1 MIKILIKISVLL
13 VLLMNSSYAD
23 ITSNLAA
30 HYEFESNLN
39 DSSGNEV
46 HAIPHGTLDFVDGV
60 MGQGVQFNEYLDL
73 IETNN
78 TLLNTQS
85 NTSVSLWLRTQQ
97 NVDITGILS
106 TIQGTGNDNEY
117 LLSLSSGHVKVTLH
131 NSEIYSSMKEVNDG
145 FYHLITLVTTADS
158 VTLYIDGVFD
168 TQSFISVGT
177 IDIDSSIWLGN
188 DQDSLNG
195 SWSSPQQFIGIM
207 DDLRFYSR
215 SLTAEDVES
224 LYELGS
230 SNILTNVKLH
240 YADTILDSYYSGVN
254 PSFNTFYGGDADGGP
269 KLVPL
274 SYAIDADETTA
285 VSLPTDSYLT
295 VGFSKV
301 AIVDAPDQDD
311 IHIVEGGA
319 GGEDAEVYIS
329 SDFINFTHLGLAQD
343 DVTTSF
349 DLATIGFTTPVV
361 AVKVVGQDNGGSWP
375 GFDLF
380 EVKGLAGSVIEY
392 DAQCKLVN
400 EIYGKS
406 PNTGKWVL
414 FSNPCDL
421 PEGWETSAEKPTT
434 DVLCNNKV
442 VVIPMF

>member
-1 MIKILIKISVLL
+1 MIKILIKSLILSMFFL
-13 VLLMNSSYAD
+13 NSSWAD

-30 HYEFESNLN
+30 HYEFEGNLN
-39 DSSGNEV
+39 DSSGNEKN
-46 HAIPHGTLDFVDGV
+46 ATDQGTLDFVDGV
-60 MGQGVQFNEYLDL
+60 IGKGVQFDAYLDL
-73 IETNN
+73 IETSN
-78 TLLNTQS
+78 TLLTDQS
-85 NTSVSLWLRTQQ
+85 NTTVSMWIKTDQ
-97 NVDITGILS
+97 NKDFIGILS
-106 TIQGTGNDNEY
+106 TIKGSNGNEY
-117 LLSLSSGHVKVTLH
+117 LLGLKYGSIQIYLHDTLT
-131 NSEIYSSMKEVNDG
+131 YSSAVKVNDG
-145 FYHLITLVTTADS
+145 FYHLITLVTTSDS
-158 VTLYIDGVFD
+158 ISLYIDGVVD
-168 TQSFISVGT
+168 IESSISIGT
-177 IDIDSSIWLGN
+177 FEIDSSIWLGN
-188 DQDSLNG
+188 DQDAVNG
-195 SWSSPQQFIGIM
+195 SWDSAQQFNGIM

-215 SLTAEDVES
+215 SLSATDITS

-254 PSFNTFYGGDADGGP
+254 LDFDTFYGGDADGGP

-274 SYAIDADETTA
+274 SYAVDADETTA

-295 VGFSKV
+295 LGFSKV
-301 AIVDAPDQDD
+301 AIVDAANQDD
-311 IHIVEGGA
+311 LHIVEAGS
-319 GGEDAEVYIS
+319 GGEDAKVYVS
-329 SDFINFTHLGLAQD
+329 SDFVNFIYLGLAQD

-349 DLATIGFTTPVV
+349 DLADIGFTTPVV

-375 GFDLF
+375 GFDLH

-392 DAQCKLVN
+392 DEQCKLIN

-406 PNTGKWVL
+406 PNTGKWIL

-421 PEGWETSAEKPTT
+421 PTGWETSAEKPTT